1 MRASSTS
8 NRNCSTTRCSTKA
21 HKKDAVATERNP
33 QLIRLRAIAK
43 RLIPFTA
50 RWNPD
55 AASWK
60 WEVNLLNSPTVNA
73 FCMPGGRI
81 AFYNGILTK
90 LNLTDDEVAMVM
102 GHEIAHA
109 LREHAREQAGK
120 NTATSLVARIAGA
133 AGAAYFGVDP
143 RLGDAAAGVAAK
155 GAALSYSRGDETEA
169 DLVGMDLAARAGF
182 DPRAGIALVAED
194 GRGEQEPAAAFLST
208 HPAGKDRIAEMNKHM
223 HLVLPVFARAKGLD
237 PNKLPAYHS
246 LALPAHMMSRPPLP
260 MRDGVAPSYLY
271 LPEGQW
277 PDLIT
282 FLVPRAF
289 PTWRKRRG
297 ASAWR
302 AMRWWMATAMCW
314 RRTARSSGACA
325 SSTTASWR
333 RKRRSR
339 LPKKSCS
346 WTSTCWWSTSRTF
359 LPMIPTGRFLH
370 ETLAGA
376 PEEDPGRG
384 GADADPPAGP

>member
-1 MRASSTS
+1 MKKLKLNAALLALVICAGVTTAYAQNDGIPVTSMSRLRGLGGDASQFDQQSKLQYDQML
-8 NRNCSTTRCSTKA
+8 NEA
-21 HKKDAVATERNP
+21 HKKDAVATEKNV

-43 RLIPFTA
+43 RLIPYTA

-143 RLGDAAAGVAAK
+143 RLGDAAAGVVAK

-182 DPRAGIALVAED
+182 DPRAGIALWQKMGAVNKS
-194 GRGEQEPAAAFLST
+194 QPLPFLST
-208 HPAGKDRIAEMNKHM
+208 HPSGKDRINEMNKHM
-223 HLVLPVFARAKGLD
+223 HLVLPVYAKAKGLD
-237 PNKLPAYHS
+237 PNKLPPYHS
-246 LALPAHMMSRPPLP
+246 LALP
-260 MRDGVAPSYLY
+260 
-271 LPEGQW
+271 
-277 PDLIT
+277 
-282 FLVPRAF
+282 
-289 PTWRKRRG
+289 
-297 ASAWR
+297 
-302 AMRWWMATAMCW
+302 
-314 RRTARSSGACA
+314 
-325 SSTTASWR
+325 
-333 RKRRSR
+333 
-339 LPKKSCS
+339 KS
-346 WTSTCWWSTSRTF
+346 
-359 LPMIPTGRFLH
+359 
-370 ETLAGA
+370 
-376 PEEDPGRG
+376 
-384 GADADPPAGP
+384 

>member
-1 MRASSTS
+1 MKNLKLKAALLALLVCAGAYAQNDGIPVTS
-8 NRNCSTTRCSTKA
+8 MSRLRGLGGDARQFDQQSKLQYDQMLNEA
-21 HKKDAVATERNP
+21 HKKDAVATEKNA

-143 RLGDAAAGVAAK
+143 RLGDAAAGVVAK

-182 DPRAGIALVAED
+182 DPRAGIALWQKMGAVNKN
-194 GRGEQEPAAAFLST
+194 QPLPFLST
-208 HPAGKDRIAEMNKHM
+208 HPSGKDRINEMNKNM
-223 HLVLPVFARAKGLD
+223 HLVLPVFAKARGLD
-237 PNKLPAYHS
+237 PDQLPAYHS
-246 LALPAHMMSRPPLP
+246 LALP
-260 MRDGVAPSYLY
+260 
-271 LPEGQW
+271 
-277 PDLIT
+277 
-282 FLVPRAF
+282 
-289 PTWRKRRG
+289 
-297 ASAWR
+297 
-302 AMRWWMATAMCW
+302 
-314 RRTARSSGACA
+314 RS
-325 SSTTASWR
+325 
-333 RKRRSR
+333 
-339 LPKKSCS
+339 
-346 WTSTCWWSTSRTF
+346 
-359 LPMIPTGRFLH
+359 
-370 ETLAGA
+370 
-376 PEEDPGRG
+376 
-384 GADADPPAGP
+384 

>member
-1 MRASSTS
+1 MKKLKLNAALLALVVCAGVTTAYAQNDGIPVTSMSRLRGLGGDASQFDQQSKLQY
-8 NRNCSTTRCSTKA
+8 NQMLNEA

-43 RLIPFTA
+43 RLIPYTA

-55 AASWK
+55 AAKWQ

-133 AGAAYFGVDP
+133 AGAAYFGFDP
-143 RLGDAAAGVAAK
+143 RLGDAVGGGAAK
-155 GAALSYSRGDETEA
+155 VAALSYSRSDETEA

-182 DPRAGIALVAED
+182 DPRAGIALWQKMGAVNKA
-194 GRGEQEPAAAFLST
+194 QPLPFLST
-208 HPAGKDRIAEMNKHM
+208 HPAGKDRINAMNEKM
-223 HLVLPVFARAKGLD
+223 PLVLPVFAKAKGLD

-246 LALPAHMMSRPPLP
+246 LALP
-260 MRDGVAPSYLY
+260 
-271 LPEGQW
+271 
-277 PDLIT
+277 
-282 FLVPRAF
+282 
-289 PTWRKRRG
+289 
-297 ASAWR
+297 
-302 AMRWWMATAMCW
+302 
-314 RRTARSSGACA
+314 RS
-325 SSTTASWR
+325 
-333 RKRRSR
+333 
-339 LPKKSCS
+339 
-346 WTSTCWWSTSRTF
+346 
-359 LPMIPTGRFLH
+359 
-370 ETLAGA
+370 
-376 PEEDPGRG
+376 
-384 GADADPPAGP
+384 

>member
-1 MRASSTS
+1 MKKLKLKAALLALLVCTS
-8 NRNCSTTRCSTKA
+8 VYAQNDGIPVTSMSRLRGLGGDARQFDQQSKLQYDQMLNEA
-21 HKKDAVATERNP
+21 HKKDAVATDKNA

-143 RLGDAAAGVAAK
+143 RLGDAAAGVVAK

-182 DPRAGIALVAED
+182 DPRAGIALWQKMGAVNKN
-194 GRGEQEPAAAFLST
+194 QPLSFLST
-208 HPAGKDRIAEMNKHM
+208 HPSGQDRIEKMNKNM
-223 HLVLPVFARAKGLD
+223 HLVLPVFAKAKGLD
-237 PNKLPAYHS
+237 ANQLPAYHS
-246 LALPAHMMSRPPLP
+246 LALP
-260 MRDGVAPSYLY
+260 
-271 LPEGQW
+271 
-277 PDLIT
+277 
-282 FLVPRAF
+282 
-289 PTWRKRRG
+289 
-297 ASAWR
+297 
-302 AMRWWMATAMCW
+302 
-314 RRTARSSGACA
+314 RT
-325 SSTTASWR
+325 
-333 RKRRSR
+333 
-339 LPKKSCS
+339 
-346 WTSTCWWSTSRTF
+346 
-359 LPMIPTGRFLH
+359 
-370 ETLAGA
+370 
-376 PEEDPGRG
+376 
-384 GADADPPAGP
+384 